1 MRSGSNLPRVGDFNR
16 AIVLEAIRHS
26 SGGLTR
32 ASLSRMTG
40 LVPQTISNS
49 IRDLVGRGL
58 VVEAGRSSRE
68 GRGRPGR
75 VLRLRP
81 SSRYAVGVHIDP
93 ASLGIVILDLAGA
106 PIAESYE
113 PLPDADRP
121 ATLTSHL
128 AAQIDALMTRAPVPA
143 ERLLGIGLAAPG
155 PLDEV
160 AGTASPPLLPGWDRI
175 PLRAA
180 LTESSHSV
188 VLLDKDVTAA
198 AKARIWQSGEGRAS
212 NFLYLYVGA
221 GVAMTAVINGE
232 VVRGRSGNAGEA
244 GHLTGDPAGPPC
256 SCGKRGCLGASIGE
270 IEMVRRGRDAGLPLS
285 GAPGSRDPR
294 EVDTAFFEL
303 LHLADD
309 GDAAAARL
317 FDEAG
322 RSAAMAVTMISELME
337 IDAVIV
343 GGPRWD
349 PMRHLVEPSM
359 RPVLDGHRV
368 HGAARPVSLDSD
380 PLGWR
385 AGAVGA
391 ACLILDEVFTPRS
404 STLLINP

>member
-128 AAQIDALMTRAPVPA
+128 AAQIYALMTRAPVPA
-143 ERLLGIGLAAPG
+143 
-155 PLDEV
+155 
-160 AGTASPPLLPGWDRI
+160 
-175 PLRAA
+175 
-180 LTESSHSV
+180 
-188 VLLDKDVTAA
+188 
-198 AKARIWQSGEGRAS
+198 
-212 NFLYLYVGA
+212 
-221 GVAMTAVINGE
+221 
-232 VVRGRSGNAGEA
+232 
-244 GHLTGDPAGPPC
+244 
-256 SCGKRGCLGASIGE
+256 
-270 IEMVRRGRDAGLPLS
+270 
-285 GAPGSRDPR
+285 
-294 EVDTAFFEL
+294 
-303 LHLADD
+303 
-309 GDAAAARL
+309 
-317 FDEAG
+317 
-322 RSAAMAVTMISELME
+322 
-337 IDAVIV
+337 
-343 GGPRWD
+343 
-349 PMRHLVEPSM
+349 
-359 RPVLDGHRV
+359 
-368 HGAARPVSLDSD
+368 
-380 PLGWR
+380 
-385 AGAVGA
+385 
-391 ACLILDEVFTPRS
+391 
-404 STLLINP
+404 